1 MAEAEDVIVDAA
13 RHATVF
19 AQRWWRRR
27 RPLPTAP
34 RTVVLDDVAHR
45 LDVLNIA
52 LFGASFPLRKAQPP
66 ARPTLLAQLARRRA
80 GPIPTLPLPA
90 TDGLS
95 IWLPADSMITD
106 RAFADACYR
115 AMALLQAS
123 RIRRGSARV
132 WQAHPDLS
140 PLHRAVYLLF
150 EALSAEGELADR
162 VPGVEPCLRVL
173 RDHAVTQRPS
183 LDTFPPACRHLETF
197 VVDLLRRERE
207 QLPAGFS
214 YTRSPDES
222 LELARRALRQF
233 APDPRSEHALG
244 AAPLWQDWWTG
255 ALVRADRFGDT
266 LTANDEMPDGD
277 VPQTPARSVHLER
290 RPERRE
296 AAPDEDDERERP
308 GPWMV
313 QVEQPHPAAEDPMGL
328 QRPVDRDD
336 ETSAQELGEMLSELT
351 EARLVTTP
359 GRPREVLLSDDP
371 PPGTGSKGL
380 PGTGST
386 AAGIVYPEWDYR
398 IAAYR
403 EPGAT
408 VRLLTPRDGPRGWVD
423 TVLDEHATLIATVQR
438 RFEMLRPE
446 RETLRRRDDGEEL
459 DLDAWLDSDTDYRV
473 GLPRSEAIYQTR
485 RPARQNLAI
494 SLLIDVSGSTDSWVA
509 AHRRVIDVEREAL
522 LIVCMA
528 LDALGEPYAVQ
539 AFSGEGPADVQV
551 WDVKRFDEPYA
562 DPVALR
568 IAALEPEHYT
578 RTGAALRHASA
589 GLARQ
594 PAAHRLLLLLSD
606 GKPHD
611 RDEYEGRYGVEDMR
625 QAVAEARQ
633 QGITPFCLT
642 IDRQAASYLPRVFG
656 LHHYALLTTP
666 RALPQALLTWVKRLL
681 VG

>member
-13 RHATVF
+13 RHVTVF

-27 RPLPTAP
+27 RPPPTALQ
-34 RTVVLDDVAHR
+34 TVTLDDVANR

-52 LFGASFPLRKAQPP
+52 LFATSFPLRKAQPP
-66 ARPTLLAQLARRRA
+66 ARSTLLAQFSRRRA
-80 GPIPTLPLPA
+80 GPNSTLPLPA

-95 IWLPADSMITD
+95 IWLPPDSMIVERTT
-106 RAFADACYR
+106 ADQCYR
-115 AMALLQAS
+115 AMALMQAS
-123 RIRRGSARV
+123 RIHRGSAKVLRTH
-132 WQAHPDLS
+132 ADLS
-140 PLHRAVYLLF
+140 PLHRAVYLLY
-150 EALSAEGELADR
+150 EALSAELDLLQR
-162 VPGVEPCLRVL
+162 VPGIEPCLRAL
-173 RDHAVTQRPS
+173 RLRASAQRPP
-183 LDTFPPACRHLETF
+183 LERFPPARRALETF
-197 VVDLLRRERE
+197 VVQLLRRNCD
-207 QLPAGFS
+207 QLPTGIRYAA
-214 YTRSPDES
+214 SPYES
-222 LELARRALRQF
+222 LELARRTLRQF
-233 APDPRSEHALG
+233 APDARSEQALG
-244 AAPLWQDWWTG
+244 AAPLWQDWWIG
-255 ALVRADRFGDT
+255 ELVVAGGFRDT
-266 LTANDEMPDGD
+266 VTANAEMPDDD
-277 VPQTPARSVHLER
+277 VPQGPVRSVHLER

-296 AAPDEDDERERP
+296 AVPDEDDDHERP

-313 QVEQPHPAAEDPMGL
+313 QIEQPHPAAEDPMGL

-351 EARLVTTP
+351 EARLVNTP

-371 PPGTGSKGL
+371 PPGTSSNVPPHTVSAG
-380 PGTGST
+380 
-386 AAGIVYPEWDYR
+386 AGIDYPEWDYR
-398 IAAYR
+398 IAGYR

-408 VRLLTPRDGPRGWVD
+408 VRSLIPRDGSPDWVAA
-423 TVLDEHATLIATVQR
+423 VVDEHATLISTIQR

-459 DLDAWLDSDTDYRV
+459 DLDAYLDSDTDYRV

-494 SLLIDVSGSTDSWVA
+494 SLLIDVSGSTDSWVS

-528 LDALGEPYAVQ
+528 LDALGEPYSVQ
-539 AFSGEGPADVQV
+539 AFSGEGPADVHV
-551 WDVKRFDEPYA
+551 WDVKRFDESYSEA
-562 DPVALR
+562 VALR

-594 PAAHRLLLLLSD
+594 MAAHRLLLLLSD

-625 QAVAEARQ
+625 QAVNESRQ

-666 RALPQALLTWVKRLL
+666 HALPGALLTWIRRLL
-681 VG
+681 AT